1 MIPLINQK
9 KHKKLRVTVPLIQG
23 TCTQRVKIT
32 GHTKRCIG
40 YKLIGWRCE
49 RGIYRLGRKGSNG
62 RNAQVIR
69 FSFTQGLE
77 SYVRTENISFSN
89 EDIKFS
95 VTDLMSLLQTVI
107 YRAWHRS
114 ANILDGEESDISK
127 QEFNPT
133 TGQVTV
139 TSLTGDTIFS
149 LVQRTSDNGR
159 NTVGHQT
166 LLAGLGIG
174 LSNGGFSAPELN
186 PIQLG
191 KHVTD
196 QITPY
201 PYIFKIFCPQIQ
213 TRTAGVPLTQVET
226 IVQTPLVTVTRK
238 EDRDTEETMINEGY
252 TEVRDLFIGN
262 LLEFKID
269 QDTPFPVHEN
279 IGTDSQN
286 SPAVFELPNIYLR
299 FEFLVEQ

>member
-1 MIPLINQK
+1 M
-9 KHKKLRVTVPLIQG
+9 
-23 TCTQRVKIT
+23 
-32 GHTKRCIG
+32 CI
-40 YKLIGWRCE
+40 RD

-62 RNAQVIR
+62 RNAQAIR

-77 SYVRTENISFSN
+77 SYVRAENISFSN

-95 VTDLMSLLQTVI
+95 VTDLMSLLQTTI

-114 ANILDGEESDISK
+114 SNILDGEESDITK
-127 QEFNPT
+127 AEFNPT
-133 TGQVTV
+133 TGQVIL
-139 TSLTGDTIFS
+139 TSLIENTIIDIQQGLPS
-149 LVQRTSDNGR
+149 NSN
-159 NTVGHQT
+159 VGAQT
-166 LLAGLGIG
+166 LVSGLGIG
-174 LSNGGFSAPELN
+174 MFFSINNGVLT
-186 PIQLG
+186 QLG

-262 LLEFKID
+262 LFEFKID
-269 QDTPFPVHEN
+269 QDTPFPLHTNFTNFLPDN
-279 IGTDSQN
+279 IRGQT
-286 SPAVFELPNIYLR
+286 VFELPNIYLR